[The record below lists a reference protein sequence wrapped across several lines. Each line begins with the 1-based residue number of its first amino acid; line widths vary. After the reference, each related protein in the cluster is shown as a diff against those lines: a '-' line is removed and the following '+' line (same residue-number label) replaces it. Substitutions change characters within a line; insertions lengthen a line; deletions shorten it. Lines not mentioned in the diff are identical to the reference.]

1 MKPKLKQLLLLAALS
16 ATMAACTPN
25 PVNNNGGTGSY
36 TGGNTNTNTG
46 GNTNS
51 SGGENTNTGGN
62 TNSGGGENTGNTYT
76 GGTNTNN
83 NGGSSSNG
91 NTNTGNNTGNVTD
104 GYYTSSPSQRGFV
117 VQLTASTSQQKA
129 NTVKNTFVAEG
140 YSVIQNNI
148 ETNGSILY
156 RVQVGP
162 YTTKSEARTVLNK
175 MKKRY
180 RRNPYVNSAI
190 INENK

>member
-1 MKPKLKQLLLLAALS
+1 MNSKLKQLLLLAALS

-25 PVNNNGGTGSY
+25 PVNNKGGTGSY

-51 SGGENTNTGGN
+51 GGSTN
-62 TNSGGGENTGNTYT
+62 T
-76 GGTNTNN
+76 GGTNTDGSNTN
-83 NGGSSSNG
+83 NGGASTDD
-91 NTNTGNNTGNVTD
+91 NTNTDNNTGNVTD
-104 GYYTSSPSQRGFV
+104 GYYTSSPNQRGFV
-117 VQLTASTSQQKA
+117 VQLTASASQQKA
-129 NTVKNTFVAEG
+129 NMVKNTFVAEG
-140 YSVIQNNI
+140 YPVIQNNI
-148 ETNGSILY
+148 ETNGRILY

-162 YTTKSEARTVLNK
+162 YATQGEASAVLNK
-175 MKKRY
+175 MRKRY

>member
-1 MKPKLKQLLLLAALS
+1 MKPKLKQLLLLVALS

-62 TNSGGGENTGNTYT
+62 TNSSGGENTGGTYT
-76 GGTNTNN
+76 GTANTNN
-83 NGGSSSNG
+83 GGASTNS

-129 NTVKNTFVAEG
+129 KTVKNTFVAEG